1 MSDTVPPPRK
11 PPRDEEARAQDTEGC
26 GWFITGCLLPRGV
39 GCLIGVLII
48 LGILGWLWISGQ
60 L

>member
-1 MSDTVPPPRK
+1 MSGIAPPPRT
-11 PPRDEEARAQDTEGC
+11 PPTDDDARADDTEGC
-26 GWFITGCLLPRGV
+26 GWLITGCLLPRAV
-39 GCLIGVLII
+39 GCLVGVLII